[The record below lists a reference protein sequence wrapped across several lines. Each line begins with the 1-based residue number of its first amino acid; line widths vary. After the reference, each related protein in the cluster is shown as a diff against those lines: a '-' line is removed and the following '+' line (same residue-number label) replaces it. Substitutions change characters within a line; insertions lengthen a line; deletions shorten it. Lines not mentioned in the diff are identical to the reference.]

1 MQKLIIILSCISL
14 IWVACKDPNLPAEP
28 RPPYT
33 GKILNQVSTPP
44 AYFGLDPF
52 YIKYLDA
59 DGIPIFTGIEVPEF
73 AIQRVKTNVA
83 KMMAGEE
90 SMKRRLIDNY
100 VRIVIIALI
109 EPMDTI
115 PELADQNW
123 SEEQRSRVGDTE
135 LAIMVIP
142 EENVLCFPNDP
153 SMGEDVFVR
162 TFALTMLNTAIP
174 LIEPTFVD
182 SLNAQ
187 YQRVLQTGIWENTLA
202 AQSPEDYF
210 AEGVQTWFNVN
221 LEADP
226 ADGKHNLV
234 DNRIELAAYDPGLYA
249 LVSRFFA
256 DDVELD
262 SCSL

>member
-1 MQKLIIILSCISL
+1 MQKLLTLIALSCL
-14 IWVACKDPNLPAEP
+14 FFMACKDPNLPPEP
-28 RPPYT
+28 SKPYK
-33 GKILNQVSTPP
+33 GEILNQISVPP

-52 YIKYLDA
+52 YTKYLDA
-59 DGIPIFTGIEVPEF
+59 DGIPIFTGIEIPEL

-83 KMMAGEE
+83 KMVAGEE
-90 SMKRRLIDNY
+90 SMRRRLVDNY
-100 VRIVIIALI
+100 VRIVILALI
-109 EPMDTI
+109 EPLDTI
-115 PELADQNW
+115 PEIADRTFA
-123 SEEQRSRVGDTE
+123 EDQRSRVGDTE

-142 EENVLCFPNDP
+142 EENILCFPNDP
-153 SMGEDVFVR
+153 SDGEDIFVR

-187 YQRVLQTGIWENTLA
+187 YQRILLSGIWDNTLA
-202 AQSPEDYF
+202 ANSPEDYF

-221 LEADP
+221 RTADP
-226 ADGKHNLV
+226 ADGEHNLV

-249 LVSRFFA
+249 LIDRFFA
-256 DDVELD
+256 DDIELD

>member
-1 MQKLIIILSCISL
+1 MG
-14 IWVACKDPNLPAEP
+14 CKDPNLPSEP
-28 RPPYT
+28 RQPYK
-33 GKILNQVSTPP
+33 GDILTRISAPP

-52 YIKYLDA
+52 YKKYLDA
-59 DGIPIFTGIEVPEF
+59 DGIPIFTGIEIPEF

-83 KMMAGEE
+83 NMLAGEE
-90 SMKRRLIDNY
+90 SLRRRLIDNY
-100 VRIVIIALI
+100 IRIVILALI
-109 EPMDTI
+109 EPIDTI
-115 PELADQNW
+115 PELVDFNLP
-123 SEEQRSRVGDTE
+123 EEQRSRIGNTD

-142 EENVLCFPNDP
+142 EENILCFPNDP
-153 SMGEDVFVR
+153 SFGEDVFVR

-187 YQRVLQTGIWENTLA
+187 YQRILQTGIWDSTLA
-202 AQSPEDYF
+202 ARSPEDYF

-221 LEADP
+221 QEADP
-226 ADGKHNLV
+226 ADGQHNRV
-234 DNRIELAAYDPGLYA
+234 DNRIELAAYDPALYA

-256 DDVELD
+256 EDIELD